1 MDEMR
6 AFAMLTYNRT
16 LTAKNKAPMIDEL
29 RAIVE
34 AAGDQGKAAPA
45 GVSPQVAGGGKG
57 KGKAKPSPVAGKKRK
72 RDDDAIPVGG
82 AVLGDRVVALYR
94 GDEANQWFPGRVTA
108 VHSDDTYDIKYD
120 DGDEDE
126 RLPAC
131 YLSTNVD
138 RFDDE

>member
-1 MDEMR
+1 MVD
-6 AFAMLTYNRT
+6 LTGAGKNYKIKSKMHKI
-16 LTAKNKAPMIDEL
+16 AKNLTRAPL
-29 RAIVE
+29 WRLW
-34 AAGDQGKAAPA
+34 
-45 GVSPQVAGGGKG
+45 G

-72 RDDDAIPVGG
+72 HGDDLIPVGG
-82 AVLGDRVVALYR
+82 ASLGDRVVALYR

-126 RLPAC
+126 RLPVC